1 MGVRENIDAATEYLH
16 DETVG
21 GVALLVATAI
31 ALVWAN
37 LGGSYLSFWHTELTL
52 GVGSLS
58 ITEDLQHWVNDG
70 LMALF
75 FFVVALEVKREF
87 VTGDLR
93 DRRTATVP
101 VLAAL
106 GGAALPAIVFA
117 LLTLG
122 GEGASGWAIPT
133 ATDIAF
139 AVGVLALLGDR
150 VPAGAKLLVLTIA
163 VVDDVVAIAV
173 IAIFYSEGISLAWLG
188 AVGLGLAAI
197 VGLRALGVRRV
208 VAYVPLGVF
217 VWVAMLESGVHAT
230 IAGVAVGLLMPAHPI
245 DGRQVLE
252 EVEHRLHPFSSLLV
266 VPLFA
271 LANAGIVLD
280 GSTISAA
287 FESRIAWAI
296 AIGLVLGKLFGIA
309 GTIMLVARLGIG
321 KLPDGVSLQ
330 HVWGIAALGG
340 IGFTVSLFIAQL
352 AYTDPLTIGTAK
364 FGIFAGSIVSA
375 LLGMAILLKRGKS
388 AVTHP

>member
-106 GGAALPAIVFA
+106 GG
-117 LLTLG
+117 
-122 GEGASGWAIPT
+122 
-133 ATDIAF
+133 
-139 AVGVLALLGDR
+139 
-150 VPAGAKLLVLTIA
+150 
-163 VVDDVVAIAV
+163 
-173 IAIFYSEGISLAWLG
+173 
-188 AVGLGLAAI
+188 
-197 VGLRALGVRRV
+197 
-208 VAYVPLGVF
+208 
-217 VWVAMLESGVHAT
+217 
-230 IAGVAVGLLMPAHPI
+230 
-245 DGRQVLE
+245 
-252 EVEHRLHPFSSLLV
+252 
-266 VPLFA
+266 
-271 LANAGIVLD
+271 
-280 GSTISAA
+280 
-287 FESRIAWAI
+287 
-296 AIGLVLGKLFGIA
+296 
-309 GTIMLVARLGIG
+309 
-321 KLPDGVSLQ
+321 
-330 HVWGIAALGG
+330 